1 MPARDYKHASK
12 GNAPGGSLL
21 PFLAGLSLGLLVAF
35 AVFMYGYLQPG
46 GPQRAA
52 PSPAVATTP
61 PKKTP
66 EATERA
72 AEVPAPTFDF
82 YKILPNRE
90 VNLSE
95 WVEEEPARAGSPPAE
110 TAPPE
115 QPGLYILQVGSFKTY
130 DAADQL
136 KAELALVGI
145 DADIQRV
152 VIDGQEVLHRVR
164 IGPFRDA
171 ARIEETRRR
180 LVAHDMDFMVL
191 RLKEEEAGG

>member
-1 MPARDYKHASK
+1 MPARDYKHAK
-12 GNAPGGSLL
+12 KTEARGGGML
-21 PFLAGLSLGLLVAF
+21 PFAAGLSVGLLVAF
-35 AVFMYGYLQPG
+35 GVFMYSYLQPQ
-46 GPQRAA
+46 GPQRPA
-52 PSPAVATTP
+52 PNPAVTATP

-72 AEVPAPTFDF
+72 DVPEPTFDF

-95 WVEEEPARAGSPPAE
+95 WVEEEPAKAGAPPAE
-110 TAPPE
+110 TAAAPA

-164 IGPFRDA
+164 IGPFRDP
-171 ARIEETRRR
+171 ARLEEARRQ